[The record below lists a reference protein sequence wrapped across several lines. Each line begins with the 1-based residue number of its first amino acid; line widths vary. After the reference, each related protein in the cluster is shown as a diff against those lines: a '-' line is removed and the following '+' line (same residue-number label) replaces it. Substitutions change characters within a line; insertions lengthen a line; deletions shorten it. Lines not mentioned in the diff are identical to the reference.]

1 MIIKSL
7 LQTDLYKFS
16 MGAAVC
22 QLYPYAEAEYEFINR
37 GQHVFPEGFAAEMRR
52 EVTRMSSL
60 GDERDVYFLNHVAP
74 FFNPVY
80 LGFLKSFRFNPGQ
93 VLITDEG
100 PYNFTLKIR
109 GPWRETILWEVPLMA
124 TICELYYKMTGIKEY
139 NKELDYNVLDL
150 AVTIAWSKAD
160 KFKEM
165 GVKFADFGTRRRFSA
180 DHHAKIVK
188 VLVEGGGDSFV
199 GTSNVELAAEN
210 GLKAI
215 GTQAHEWTQAM
226 AAIYGYRYAN
236 HMALEKWVEVYHG
249 NLGIALPDTFTAANF
264 FKAFTMK
271 YAKLF
276 DGVRHDS
283 GDPLLFADKVI
294 QHYGNLKIDPMSK
307 TIVFSDGLN
316 LETVKR
322 IHEHCEGKIGHSF
335 GIGTNFSCDI
345 EGVKPMNIVI
355 KMTRAA
361 PNGDDWV
368 NVVKLSDNPMKHTGD
383 PEEIKL
389 CKGILG
395 V

>member
-16 MGAAVC
+16 MQAAVC
-22 QLYPYAEAEYEFINR
+22 QLYPYASAEYEFINR
-37 GQHVFPEGFAAEMRR
+37 GQHIFPEGFAAEMRR
-52 EVTRMSSL
+52 EVARMADLS
-60 GDERDVYFLNHVAP
+60 DERDVYYLNHVAP

-80 LGFLKSFRFNPGQ
+80 LGFLKSFRFDPGE

-109 GPWRETILWEVPLMA
+109 GLWHSVILWEVPLMA

-150 AVTIAWSKAD
+150 AVTIVWSKAD

-188 VLVEGGGDSFV
+188 ALVEGGGDSFV

-210 GLKAI
+210 GLRAI
-215 GTQAHEWTQAM
+215 GTQAHEWFM
-226 AAIYGYRYAN
+226 FHAAKYGYRQAN
-236 HMALEKWVEVYHG
+236 ERALEQWVNVYQG
-249 NLGIALPDTFTAANF
+249 DLGIALSDTFTTDNF
-264 FKAFTMK
+264 FKAFGLK

-283 GDPLLFADKVI
+283 GDAIEFADKVI
-294 QHYGNLKIDPMSK
+294 AHYNNLKIDPMSK

-335 GIGTNFSCDI
+335 GIGTNLSCDI
-345 EGVKPMNIVI
+345 EEVKPMNIVI

-389 CKGILG
+389 CKGVLG